1 MEETAL
7 YGVVYCNEDT
17 MDRLLAGQAL
27 QAGNVLESPNGW
39 MRLILQND
47 GDVVLRRAQM
57 NEGVSVSH
65 SAGDPVAQLT
75 MQTDGDLVASG
86 ATGIR
91 HWHSGTD
98 GNTGAYA
105 VLQDDGLFVIYDGSG
120 SLLQDYGTVI
130 DWNLPT
136 ISYRDDRNY
145 SYVETSER
153 WKQQCEQ
160 LPCFD
165 ALKWPGYD
173 SIHVDMM
180 INGQPG
186 VIQLWHGWCQ
196 KFLALQTMPGGFGA
210 EVGVYRRIPGHVRPT
225 SFPFLPP
232 QWEQMV
238 LQALKVLPDRDLWWP
253 APEVNAELEFTI
265 TNPANNQILFDAGPQ
280 TSYWLTKWMDEL
292 SYIEYLGGRS
302 RLDEIVPDRYSLK
315 YTVNG
320 QVGEWLVPTWKPL
333 LTVRDS
339 IAELARSARRRVPNI
354 LSRWRR

>member
-1 MEETAL
+1 
-7 YGVVYCNEDT
+7 

-27 QAGNVLESPNGW
+27 QAGDFLESPNRW

-47 GDVVLRRAQM
+47 GDVVLRRVQL
-57 NEGVSVSH
+57 NKGVSVSH
-65 SAGDPVAQLT
+65 SAGDPVTQLT
-75 MQTDGDLVASG
+75 MQTDGDLVASD
-86 ATGIR
+86 ATGNR

-98 GNTGAYA
+98 GNPGAFA
-105 VLQDDGLFVIYDGSG
+105 VLQDDGFFVIYESSG
-120 SLLQDYGTVI
+120 SPLQDYGTVI
-130 DWNLPT
+130 DWDAPT
-136 ISYRDDRNY
+136 IGYRDNRNY

-153 WKQQCEQ
+153 WKLMCEQ

-173 SIHVDMM
+173 SIHVETV
-180 INGQPG
+180 ISGQPA

-196 KFLALQTMPGGFGA
+196 KFLAMQIMPGGFGA
-210 EVGVYRRIPGHVRPT
+210 EVGIYRRVPGHVRPT

-253 APEVNAELEFTI
+253 APELDAELKFTI
-265 TNPANNQILFDAGPQ
+265 INPANNRILFDAGPE
-280 TSYWLTKWMDEL
+280 TSYWLAKWMNET
-292 SYIEYLGGRS
+292 SYLEYLGGRS

-315 YTVNG
+315 YEVNG

-333 LTVRDS
+333 LSARDS
-339 IAELARSARRRVPNI
+339 IAEFGRTVRRGVPNI
-354 LSRWRR
+354 LSRLRPR